1 MRGIIRELGDVE
13 CLSVISRA
21 ADPAVI
27 QENEI
32 VGRREP
38 IDE

>member
-13 CLSVISRA
+13 CLSVINRA

-32 VGRREP
+32 IGRREP